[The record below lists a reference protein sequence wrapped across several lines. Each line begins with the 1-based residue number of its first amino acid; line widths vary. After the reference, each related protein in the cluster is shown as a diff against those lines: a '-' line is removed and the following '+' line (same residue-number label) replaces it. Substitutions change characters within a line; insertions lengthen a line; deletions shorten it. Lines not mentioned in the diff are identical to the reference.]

1 MLACSLIAAMTTAVV
16 VGGVAYLIPALHT
29 QQDMSLAQ
37 ASVLATVPTIGLMLA
52 IVGWGALL
60 DRYGERTILMISISI
75 TLVGTSAAAIA
86 ASAHATYI
94 VIAMCLFLA
103 GLGSGAANGASG
115 RIVVGWFPPRLRG
128 TAMGIRQMAQPL
140 GIGVCALTMPVIADR
155 HSVAAALAVPAVVTA
170 IGLAAVV
177 FGVIDP
183 PSAGSGSADYA
194 TRRNPY
200 RESWFLVRVHAVSVL
215 LVIPQQM
222 LWTFVPTWL
231 IIARHWSPAAAGIL
245 VTVTQVIGALG
256 RIAAGRWSDA
266 WLSRMR
272 PIRLIALGAA
282 AAMALLAVTD
292 WLHTPLAPAL
302 MMIASI
308 ITVADNGL
316 AFTAIAEY
324 AGPQWSGRGLAVQNT
339 AQYLATAA
347 TTPLFGLLIGAAGFP
362 LAFLVSAAAPVVA
375 TPLIPRDPAPREEL
389 VG

>member
-1 MLACSLIAAMTTAVV
+1 
-16 VGGVAYLIPALHT
+16 
-29 QQDMSLAQ
+29 
-37 ASVLATVPTIGLMLA
+37 
-52 IVGWGALL
+52 
-60 DRYGERTILMISISI
+60 
-75 TLVGTSAAAIA
+75 
-86 ASAHATYI
+86 
-94 VIAMCLFLA
+94 
-103 GLGSGAANGASG
+103 
-115 RIVVGWFPPRLRG
+115 
-128 TAMGIRQMAQPL
+128 MAQPL
-140 GIGVCALTMPVIADR
+140 GIGVCALTMPVIAAA

-170 IGLAAVV
+170 IGLAAVA

-183 PSAGSGSADYA
+183 PLPSAAQQATSAR
-194 TRRNPY
+194 RRNPY
-200 RESWFLVRVHAVSVL
+200 RESWFLARVHAVSVL

-231 IIARHWSPAAAGIL
+231 IVARHWSPAAAGIL
-245 VTVTQVIGALG
+245 VTITQVIGALG

-272 PIRLIALGAA
+272 PIRLIAVGAA

-302 MMIASI
+302 MMIASV

-324 AGPQWSGRGLAVQNT
+324 AGPRWSGRGLAIQNT

-375 TPLIPRDPAPREEL
+375 TPLIPKDPVVHE
-389 VG
+389 